1 VLKNIKKIF
10 FFLTINKTTM
20 SSNIFDSFLTRS
32 EQAKMCY
39 YSAMIVCAAAIIV
52 GLKALDMD
60 LITEHLHDAAD
71 GAKLSTNE
79 KIAYGVVLAAG
90 LIAAW
95 CQYLRAP
102 L

>member
-1 VLKNIKKIF
+1 
-10 FFLTINKTTM
+10 M

-32 EQAKMCY
+32 EQQKLCY
-39 YSAMIVCAAAIIV
+39 YSAMIVCVAAIIV

-60 LITEHLHDAAD
+60 LIAEHL
-71 GAKLSTNE
+71 GGNSSKMTISTNE